1 MTFEFIKTGDVQGVG
16 HLYVSGKLTGET
28 DMPQVLPHFFG
39 WQGLD
44 VGRDT
49 LSPSSPSYDGEF
61 AFTGKLEK
69 VVFDVAPDEEGAE
82 PFERI
87 D

>member
-16 HLYVSGKLTGET
+16 HLYVSGKPAGET

>member
-1 MTFEFIKTGDVQGVG
+1 
-16 HLYVSGKLTGET
+16 
-28 DMPQVLPHFFG
+28 MPQVLPHFFG

-44 VGRDT
+44 VGRHT

-61 AFTGKLEK
+61 AFTGKLER
-69 VVFDVAPDEEGAE
+69 VVFDVAPDEEGTG
-82 PFERI
+82 PFERV

>member
-1 MTFEFIKTGDVQGVG
+1 
-16 HLYVSGKLTGET
+16 
-28 DMPQVLPHFFG
+28 MPQVLPHFFG